1 MPNKPEDKEQP
12 EKIDVEYEYDPD
24 YRLVAANG
32 VFGGVT
38 PRGELRIDFF
48 AEYPPAPG
56 SGEVTYRNKGG
67 KLVEETK
74 KSKDAKLVRRI
85 QVGVLVSPHHI
96 DGFAKWFREKA
107 QMIALRQED
116 VTGKKVH

>member
-32 VFGGVT
+32 LFGGVT

-48 AEYPPAPG
+48 AEYVPAPG
-56 SGEVTYRNKGG
+56 AGCTAGG
-67 KLVEETK
+67 KVLFN
-74 KSKDAKLVRRI
+74 KDLRARRI
-85 QVGVLVSPHHI
+85 PWPDRNQ
-96 DGFAKWFREKA
+96 FRA
-107 QMIALRQED
+107 TTSVPLLF
-116 VTGKKVH
+116 